1 MKDLTVKQKAALKSL
16 EESFKRCKAAGLSF
30 CGMDADIYYASD
42 QCMKSYANK
51 MDSPNRHS
59 GSYHEIAQCQNLAFE
74 ECDFRAGRIDTS
86 GAYKESG
93 GW

>member
-1 MKDLTVKQKAALKSL
+1 MRDLTQKQKAAIKGL
-16 EESFKRCKAAGLSF
+16 EAAFKRCKEAGLSF

-42 QCMKSYANK
+42 QCLKYYADK

-74 ECDFRAGRIDTS
+74 DLDDRAGRIDTHR
-86 GAYKESG
+86 AYKESG